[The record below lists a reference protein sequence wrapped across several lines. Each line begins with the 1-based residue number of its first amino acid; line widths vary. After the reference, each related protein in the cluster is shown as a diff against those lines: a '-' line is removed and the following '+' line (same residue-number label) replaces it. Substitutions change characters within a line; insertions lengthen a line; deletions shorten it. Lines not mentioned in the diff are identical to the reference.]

1 MTQVAAYI
9 AGPQRSASPPANG
22 GGLESA
28 FPCPKPPPRL
38 HPGALPESQKKARSY
53 RSMQEANCRISSVV
67 EQRFCK
73 PLVGSSNLSSGTTEI
88 RRFAIFSSPPS
99 HLHSVRGNVPGNH
112 PQTNGNATRALHR
125 PTH

>member
-9 AGPQRSASPPANG
+9 AGPQRSASPRADG

-28 FPCPKPPPRL
+28 FPCPKPPPRV
-38 HPGALPESQKKARSY
+38 HPGALPESQKIAKSY

-73 PLVGSSNLSSGTTEI
+73 PLVGSSNLSSGTTENYY
-88 RRFAIFSSPPS
+88 FTGIFVVLATPIVSIFMSHMLQSPTK
-99 HLHSVRGNVPGNH
+99 
-112 PQTNGNATRALHR
+112 QFQ
-125 PTH
+125 